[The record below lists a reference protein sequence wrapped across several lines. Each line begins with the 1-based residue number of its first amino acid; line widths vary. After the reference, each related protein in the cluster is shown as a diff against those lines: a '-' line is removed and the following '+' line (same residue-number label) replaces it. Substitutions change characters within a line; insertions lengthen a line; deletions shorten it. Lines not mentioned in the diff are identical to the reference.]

1 MYVELQAREIA
12 HSMAKTP
19 APSDLA
25 DKVMLRL
32 PDGMRDRL
40 AEAARENGRSMN
52 AEIVSRL
59 EKSLDQFK
67 TLEQLVE
74 EVEQSRELWGR
85 VEDLEYQVRELTQEV
100 RRMPDRGD

>member
-1 MYVELQAREIA
+1 MTKA
-12 HSMAKTP
+12 P

-32 PDGMRDRL
+32 PTGMRDRL
-40 AEAARENGRSMN
+40 AAAARETGRSMN

-67 TLEQLVE
+67 TLEELVE
-74 EVEQSRELWGR
+74 TVGTVNELWTMVEALQAKVDRHADILRDLGGR
-85 VEDLEYQVRELTQEV
+85 VGPEPHD
-100 RRMPDRGD
+100 D

>member
-1 MYVELQAREIA
+1 MTKA
-12 HSMAKTP
+12 P

-32 PDGMRDRL
+32 PPGMRDRI
-40 AEAARENGRSMN
+40 AVAARETGRSMN

-67 TLEQLVE
+67 TLEQLVA

-85 VEDLEYQVRELTQEV
+85 VEELERKLRELTREV
-100 RRMPDRGD
+100 RNPPDDND